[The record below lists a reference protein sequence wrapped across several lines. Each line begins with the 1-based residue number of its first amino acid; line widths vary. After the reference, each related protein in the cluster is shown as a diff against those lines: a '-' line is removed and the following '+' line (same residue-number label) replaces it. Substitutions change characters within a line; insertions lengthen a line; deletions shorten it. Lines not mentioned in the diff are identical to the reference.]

1 MWFWILIALGVLAI
15 LALLILAVAIWM
27 HWAFP
32 DKT

>member
-1 MWFWILIALGVLAI
+1 MFWILVALAVLAI